1 MFMDCVTRLCNAI
14 VAQAAD
20 DYREQS
26 RDFLLTPAENKV
38 NYLLLNRRYFETD
51 CCGMT
56 TIGKYIV
63 ERIESEE
70 REELPKEYLAVA
82 DALLRGCGQVSGAA

>member
-1 MFMDCVTRLCNAI
+1 
-14 VAQAAD
+14 
-20 DYREQS
+20 
-26 RDFLLTPAENKV
+26 
-38 NYLLLNRRYFETD
+38 
-51 CCGMT
+51 MT